1 MKFFF
6 SNQVLDTD
14 TRELSREDMP
24 VSLEPQV
31 FDLVV
36 HLMENRDR
44 VVSKEELIDKIW
56 KGRRVAES
64 TLTSRINAAR
74 KAVGDS
80 GDAQAL
86 IRTVARKGFRF
97 IANVRTGKEDVV
109 TAKPS
114 AALRED
120 MLQSVVPLGDRPGIA
135 VLPFV
140 NMSDNQAQDYFSDGI
155 SEDII
160 TALSK
165 LRWFFLIARNSS
177 FLYKGRSAHIN
188 EIARELGV
196 RYVVEGSVRRSG
208 DQVRIS
214 AQLNDVTTGSHLWAE
229 RYDRSIEDVFA
240 VQDEI
245 TEAIVAAVEPH
256 LYAAESF
263 RAQHKPPG
271 SLDAW
276 DLVMRALSH
285 YWRVTRQDNTVAQA
299 LLEKAIEIDPHYG
312 KALGLLANSRIF
324 GAHMGWAPMGSV
336 MERATREALAAVEAD
351 SEDAWAHIG
360 LAYSYL

>member
-44 VVSKEELIDKIW
+44 VVSKEELIAKIW
-56 KGRRVAES
+56 HGRHVAES

-80 GDAQAL
+80 GSVQAL
-86 IRTVARKGFRF
+86 IRTIARKGFRF
-97 IANVRTGKEDVV
+97 VGAVQTGG
-109 TAKPS
+109 AS
-114 AALRED
+114 AAPAEPAASPREQEPQAV
-120 MLQSVVPLGDRPGIA
+120 LTDRPGIA
-135 VLPFV
+135 VLPFI
-140 NMSDNQAQDYFSDGI
+140 NMSGDRAQEYFSDGI

-165 LRWFFLIARNSS
+165 LRWFFVIARNSS
-177 FLYKGRSAHIN
+177 FVYKGRSVHIS

-229 RYDRSIEDVFA
+229 RYDRSIE
-240 VQDEI
+240 
-245 TEAIVAAVEPH
+245 
-256 LYAAESF
+256 
-263 RAQHKPPG
+263 
-271 SLDAW
+271 
-276 DLVMRALSH
+276 
-285 YWRVTRQDNTVAQA
+285 
-299 LLEKAIEIDPHYG
+299 
-312 KALGLLANSRIF
+312 
-324 GAHMGWAPMGSV
+324 
-336 MERATREALAAVEAD
+336 
-351 SEDAWAHIG
+351 
-360 LAYSYL
+360 